1 MDVKI
6 LVKKSKKG
14 DISSFMKLLRE
25 REEFI
30 YKISFTYTENSY
42 DAEDCISEAAIK
54 AFDKIKQLKDDNKFF
69 SWYTSILINTCRKSL
84 KRRINA
90 STEEE
95 LNEIR
100 DVFSYNAIEDKIIIE
115 GLLNKLKKDEREIL
129 VLRYLKDYSIQEVA
143 DIMDIPLSTAKTRIY
158 RTLNFLRGKS
168 GGVKNEYYYTR
179 KFNGQ
184 R

>member
-1 MDVKI
+1 MDI
-6 LVKKSKKG
+6 TTLVKKSKRG
-14 DISSFMKLLRE
+14 DISAFMELLRE

-30 YKISFTYTENSY
+30 YKISFIYTENSY
-42 DAEDCISEAAIK
+42 DAEDCISEASIR

-69 SWYTSILINTCRKSL
+69 SWYISVLINTCRKSL
-84 KRRINA
+84 KKRMNA

-100 DVFSYNAIEDKIIIE
+100 DAFSYNSIEDKIIIE

-143 DIMDIPLSTAKTRIY
+143 DIMDIPLNTAKTKIY
-158 RTLNFLRGKS
+158 RTLNFLRARS